1 MRRFLIFAAAVFLLI
16 SGASY
21 LLYYQGAYLPALS
34 PTEIAVPFRTLGK
47 DIQRLDEN
55 GSYVTLTLEGVD
67 VSASQPGSHTSDFD
81 TKASDY
87 LRWFDNIAQMGANTI
102 RVHTLMDDDFY
113 NAFYTYN
120 TTRQSPLYLLQGI
133 QVSDAA
139 NHGSQDAYHESFMGS
154 LISDGQAAVDIIHG
168 QRMLSKDR
176 IPGGAQYKKD
186 VSPWVIAY
194 LVGHDWVADTIAYT
208 DHSVIHDGAYAGTY
222 FTTSV
227 DATAFEAMLAE
238 VMDSILTY
246 EVSKY
251 QTQRVIGFTSA
262 PDIDF
267 LIFEDVSARQYDKYA
282 HLNAEHVLPT
292 SELSS
297 GFFAAYRLFD
307 YCADFVNHLN
317 AAQREELA
325 PLLAQ
330 IDPTGVYGGYL
341 QLLSRYHTMPVIA
354 AGYGFSSA
362 RGTVSAT
369 QKPLTESEQ
378 GFALMRVWEESI
390 AADWAGV
397 CISSWQDHWD
407 RRTWNT
413 TFATE
418 LTNSYLWHDLQ
429 SDGQNYGLLAFTPS
443 EETVCTIDGR
453 PDEWTNTQP
462 FYDDGSFS
470 IRARFDRSGLYL
482 LLCGKT
488 VHPKTQL
495 YLPIDMTEATGSTT
509 SEDPVLSFDR
519 ATDFILCL
527 DGIENSRLLVQERY
541 DAMREN
547 FYWEIERRDPFI
559 QDPDPDS
566 ITFGVSSMAVANS
579 IPAEALLNK
588 TASELRDVLTLSAY
602 ETGFLTHGVGD
613 PASPLFNSLADFCFG
628 DQCVEIR
635 LPWLMLNVADP
646 ADMQIHQDYYV
657 CYGVEFERT
666 SSCWIGVGDGTQSIP
681 LAELTLPRMGR
692 SFRWEE
698 RLKQSYYVVQQHWGQ
713 TP

>member
-1 MRRFLIFAAAVFLLI
+1 MRRFLIFAATLFLLFI
-16 SGASY
+16 GASY
-21 LLYYQGAYLPALS
+21 LLYYQGAYLPVVS
-34 PTEIAVPFRTLGK
+34 TSEIAVPFRTLEK
-47 DIQRLDEN
+47 DIQRLDESGN
-55 GSYVTLTLEGVD
+55 YITLTLEGVD

-87 LRWFDNIAQMGANTI
+87 LRWFDDIAQMGANTI

-113 NAFYTYN
+113 NAFYAHN
-120 TTRQSPLYLLQGI
+120 TTRESPLYLLQGI

-168 QRMLSKDR
+168 RRMLSQDR
-176 IPGGAQYKKD
+176 IPGGAQYKND
-186 VSPWVIAY
+186 VSPWVIGY

-208 DHSVIHDGAYAGTY
+208 DHSVIHDGVYAGTY
-222 FTTSV
+222 FTTSA

-246 EVSKY
+246 EASKY
-251 QTQRVIGFTSA
+251 QTQRIIGFTSA

-282 HLNAEHVLPT
+282 QLNAEHVLPT
-292 SELSS
+292 PALSS

-307 YCADFVNHLN
+307 YCADFINHIS

-325 PLLAQ
+325 PLLSQ
-330 IDPTGVYGGYL
+330 IDPTGMYGGYL
-341 QLLSRYHTMPVIA
+341 QLLSRYHTMPVVA

-362 RGTVSAT
+362 RGTVSAE
-369 QKPLTESEQ
+369 QEPLTESEQ
-378 GFALMRVWEESI
+378 GFALMRVWQE
-390 AADWAGV
+390 AAAEDWAGV

-429 SDGQNYGLLAFTPS
+429 SDGQNYGLLAFTPA
-443 EETVCTIDGR
+443 EESVCMLDGQS
-453 PDEWTNTQP
+453 DEWTDTQP
-462 FYDDGSFS
+462 FYDDGTLS

-482 LLCGKT
+482 LLCGET
-488 VHPKTQL
+488 VSPATAL
-495 YLPIDMTEATGSTT
+495 YLPIDMTPETGSTC
-509 SEDPVLSFDR
+509 SETPALSFDR
-519 ATDFILCL
+519 AADFILCI
-527 DGIENSRLLVQERY
+527 DGTENTRLLVQERY

-547 FYWEIERRDPFI
+547 FYWEIARRDPFI

-566 ITFGVSSMAVANS
+566 AEFTVASMAVANS
-579 IPAEALLNK
+579 IPADALLNK
-588 TASELRDVLTLSAY
+588 TLSELRDILTLSAY
-602 ETGFLTHGVGD
+602 ETGYLTHGVGD
-613 PASPLFNSLADFCFG
+613 PASRAYHSLADFCFG
-628 DQCVEIR
+628 DQCMEIR
-635 LPWLMLNVADP
+635 LPWLLLNVADP
-646 ADMQIHQDYYV
+646 ADMQIHKDYYT
-657 CYGVEFERT
+657 CYGVEFEKI
-666 SSCWIGVGDGTQSIP
+666 SACWIGVGDGEQTIP
-681 LAELTLPRMGR
+681 LSMLELPRMGR
-692 SFRWEE
+692 IFDWQE
-698 RLKQSYYVVQQHWGQ
+698 RLKQSYYIVQQHWGQ